1 MTEFE
6 ERALQIMKAQ
16 TFIGLGN
23 LILEI
28 LKYINP

>member
-16 TFIGLGN
+16 VFIGLGN